1 MLCARKAAAL
11 GIGVG
16 WVGVQHLPIARVTA
30 RCAAPSAVV
39 VARGAQQRSSMMEQR
54 MQMLLLMRL
63 LLRMMRP
70 GVMHTLCVA
79 ARNKML
85 AMG

>member
-1 MLCARKAAAL
+1 MSEEGSSIRNWS
-11 GIGVG
+11 GMG
-16 WVGVQHLPIARVTA
+16 WNGVQHLPIARVTA

-54 MQMLLLMRL
+54 MQMLLL
-63 LLRMMRP
+63 RMMMP
-70 GVMHTLCVA
+70 GVMYTLCVA
-79 ARNKML
+79 ARNNML

>member
-1 MLCARKAAAL
+1 M
-11 GIGVG
+11 G
-16 WVGVQHLPIARVTA
+16 WNGVQHLPIARVTA

-54 MQMLLLMRL
+54 MQMLL
-63 LLRMMRP
+63 RMMMP
-70 GVMHTLCVA
+70 GVMYTLCVA